1 MKLLAKVKVLP
12 GASTDNKEK
21 MASFELNKIIINV
34 QLLRDIFSTHY
45 LEYFED
51 GRVVHPYNIA
61 NYMVNKLPDN
71 QVRKSL
77 ILYTKKLCVENAEI
91 KNGMCLVV
99 PYNFA
104 TTSSKKQR
112 TKILKNLLPLGLDVN
127 LKTIDIQYGKAVEQP
142 LKHFIW
148 VPNDE
153 Y

>member
-1 MKLLAKVKVLP
+1 MKLLAKVKVLL

-34 QLLRDIFSTHY
+34 QLLRNIFSTHY
-45 LEYFED
+45 LECFED
-51 GRVVHPYNIA
+51 GRAVHPYNIA

-77 ILYTKKLCVENAEI
+77 LLHKKKLCVENAEI

-104 TTSSKKQR
+104 TTSSK
-112 TKILKNLLPLGLDVN
+112 N
-127 LKTIDIQYGKAVEQP
+127 
-142 LKHFIW
+142 
-148 VPNDE
+148 
-153 Y
+153 